1 MALSEN
7 KKFLGKIGE
16 MRILCNSETCLCK
29 GAETGKDIVQWEQ
42 LFEN

>member
-16 MRILCNSETCLCK
+16 MRILCNSETCRCK